1 MNNKILDYSECVRER
16 FEKGISLWV
25 NPHKYEPFFGQSGW
39 CPYCKRWGS
48 RAFNLERKT
57 IPSRIESDNSKLIST
72 HSIVV
77 WCCEVCGWWDMEDCI
92 SKSPNSGRPL
102 SLDAIRYHGVL
113 KSYDTSDSQ
122 IPIEFLRQTLR
133 KNENIVHKIDPY
145 LFEKL
150 VGSVMRDFYAN
161 CVVNFCGRSGDGG
174 IDLFLIES
182 DKTIAIQVK
191 RRIHPNSVERIQA
204 VREFLGASL
213 AQGIDHLIYVIDPRK

>member
-1 MNNKILDYSECVRER
+1 
-16 FEKGISLWV
+16 
-25 NPHKYEPFFGQSGW
+25 
-39 CPYCKRWGS
+39 
-48 RAFNLERKT
+48 
-57 IPSRIESDNSKLIST
+57 
-72 HSIVV
+72 
-77 WCCEVCGWWDMEDCI
+77 MEDCI

-122 IPIEFLRQTLR
+122 IPIESLRQTLR

-213 AQGIDHLIYVIDPRK
+213 AQGIDHLIYVSTARSFSGGVSGAKTFAKRVVDQRVVRSFQLVNRDQFFSMLRTISDTNEKPWRKFLPDFALAW